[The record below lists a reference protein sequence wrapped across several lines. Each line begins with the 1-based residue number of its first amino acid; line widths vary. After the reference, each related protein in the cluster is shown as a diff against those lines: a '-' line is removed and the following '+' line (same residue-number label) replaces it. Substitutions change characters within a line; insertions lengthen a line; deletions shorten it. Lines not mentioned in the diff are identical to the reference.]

1 MLENDTWRVPT
12 EYTYRDMT
20 KPEKR
25 EWMSHAGIAKLGT
38 QSGGFGVFQE
48 QFRVVPLT
56 SLQKIRDEL
65 IASGLDLDACPMLK
79 QLTEE

>member
-1 MLENDTWRVPT
+1 MLENATRCVPT

-25 EWMSHAGIAKLGT
+25 EWMSRAGVAKLGT
-38 QSGGFGVFQE
+38 KSGGFGVFQE
-48 QFRVVPLT
+48 QFRVVSLT

-65 IASGLDLDACPMLK
+65 IASGVELDTCPTIK
-79 QLTEE
+79 QLTE